1 MTCNANS
8 KCLPISR
15 ASLKE
20 AMEAT
25 ISPALHLLYSCQ
37 LVLTASNDVESN
49 PGPSPNILQGT
60 AMVNTESLQRPQLL
74 YTCSPVHLHNVFTR
88 TPNTSSP
95 VHLQISTHKLLYTF
109 TPIHLHIYTP
119 ILMHSSSLHLYSST
133 PILYTYI
140 RPTVQ
145 GMTYLGETIAQL
157 PDDSLASKKE
167 VLQLLHGQIGG
178 EAGGLRGGW
187 DQPWIHCPGKQGGD
201 YSCDEPAG
209 CVAKG
214 MK

>member
-25 ISPALHLLYSCQ
+25 NSPALHLLYSCQ

-74 YTCSPVHLHNVFTR
+74 YTCSPVHLHNYTCSPALLTR
-88 TPNTSSP
+88 A
-95 VHLQISTHKLLYTF
+95 LLYTCKFPHINSF
-109 TPIHLHIYTP
+109 T
-119 ILMHSSSLHLYSST
+119 HSL
-133 PILYTYI
+133 LYTC
-140 RPTVQ
+140 TF
-145 GMTYLGETIAQL
+145 T
-157 PDDSLASKKE
+157 
-167 VLQLLHGQIGG
+167 LLH
-178 EAGGLRGGW
+178 
-187 DQPWIHCPGKQGGD
+187 
-201 YSCDEPAG
+201 
-209 CVAKG
+209 
-214 MK
+214 